1 MILSLAQKSR
11 ANEVRLDTWVTEHK
25 RTLRK
30 AGASAASWVVKA
42 QLRGQVASAARGL
55 RAPGLRARAA
65 DLRLCGRLG
74 CGRVADHRLG
84 RDLGDAGPARRVEHH
99 DLAADLGG
107 AVGADATV
115 AAVDLQ
121 ATRLD
126 VVGQGETQ
134 DLFEEALSYRW
145 ILDREQG
152 LDAPHEVAR
161 HPVGRRQKNLGPI
174 AGAEREHAA
183 VLEKA
188 VHDAGH
194 TDALRYSL
202 EPGPE
207 AADAAHQEVD
217 LDA

>member
-55 RAPGLRARAA
+55 RARGLRARGLRARGLRARGLRARGLRARAA

-107 AVGADATV
+107 ARGAGATV
-115 AAVDLQ
+115 AAVGLE
-121 ATRLD
+121 AARLGG
-126 VVGQGETQ
+126 VGQVGDQE
-134 DLFEEALSYRW
+134 LF
-145 ILDREQG
+145 D
-152 LDAPHEVAR
+152 
-161 HPVGRRQKNLGPI
+161 
-174 AGAEREHAA
+174 
-183 VLEKA
+183 
-188 VHDAGH
+188 
-194 TDALRYSL
+194 
-202 EPGPE
+202 E
-207 AADAAHQEVD
+207 AAS
-217 LDA
+217 LR